1 MGEITASLVKEL
13 RDKTGAGMMDCKK
26 ALIEA
31 AGDIETATD
40 WLRKQGLA
48 AAAKKS
54 GRVASEGLV
63 GVYVKDNKGALV
75 EVNSETDFVARNPHF
90 QAFVTKVAE
99 LALEANGDI
108 KALKAM
114 PYPGSGRTV
123 EEELTNLIAT
133 IGENINLRRVGF
145 MEVGQGALGFYMH
158 NAQGPGIGKIGVLVG
173 LEAASDGTGLPALA
187 KQLAM
192 HVAAAVPQAVSREEL
207 DPAVV
212 ERERNILMEQARESG
227 RPENI
232 IEKMV
237 EGRIRKFYEEAC
249 LVDQTFVIDGE
260 SRISSVLETASKEA
274 GAPVRVNSFIRFAL
288 GEGLEKKGDDFA
300 AEVAKAVGV

>member
-54 GRVASEGLV
+54 GRIASEGLV
-63 GVYVKDNKGALV
+63 GVYVKDNKGAIV
-75 EVNSETDFVARNPHF
+75 EVNSETDFVARNTDF
-90 QAFVTKVAE
+90 QAFVTNVAE
-99 LALEANGDI
+99 LALEAKGDI
-108 KALKAM
+108 EALKAM

-212 ERERNILMEQARESG
+212 ERERNILMDQAREFG

-260 SRISSVLETASKEA
+260 SRISSVLDTASKEA
-274 GAPVRVNSFIRFAL
+274 GAPVRVNSFVRFAL

-300 AEVAKAVGV
+300 AEVAKAVGG

>member
-26 ALIEA
+26 ALIESG
-31 AGDIETATD
+31 GDVENATD
-40 WLRKQGLA
+40 WLRTQGLA

-63 GVYVKDNKGALV
+63 AVCVKDNAGAIV
-75 EVNSETDFVARNPHF
+75 EVNSETDFVARNPDF
-90 QAFVTKVAE
+90 QAFVTAVSE
-99 LALEANGDI
+99 LALNANGDLQ
-108 KALKAM
+108 ALKSMA
-114 PYPGSGRTV
+114 YPGSGRTV

-133 IGENINLRRVGF
+133 IGENINLRRTAF
-145 MEVGQGALGFYMH
+145 MTVGQGALGFYMH

-173 LEAASDGTGLPALA
+173 LESASAGAELPGLA

-192 HVAAAVPQAVSREEL
+192 HVAAAVPQAVTRDQL
-207 DPAVV
+207 DPAVL
-212 ERERNILMEQARESG
+212 EREKNILIEQARESG
-227 RPENI
+227 KPENI
-232 IEKMV
+232 LEKMV

-260 SRISSVLETASKEA
+260 TKVSQVLDAASRDG
-274 GAPVRVNSFIRFAL
+274 GAPVSIKGFVRFAL
-288 GEGLEKKGDDFA
+288 GEGVEKKDEDFA
-300 AEVAKAVGV
+300 SEVAKAVGG

>member
-63 GVYVKDNKGALV
+63 GVHVKDNKGALV

-133 IGENINLRRVGF
+133 IGENINLRRAAF
-145 MEVGQGALGFYMH
+145 MEVRQGALGLYMH

-173 LEAASDGTGLPALA
+173 LEAASDGVGLPALA

>member
-54 GRVASEGLV
+54 GRIASEGLV
-63 GVYVKDNKGALV
+63 GVYVKDNKGAIV
-75 EVNSETDFVARNPHF
+75 EVNSETDFVARNTDF
-90 QAFVTKVAE
+90 QAFVTNVAE
-99 LALEANGDI
+99 LALEAKGDI
-108 KALKAM
+108 GALKAM

-212 ERERNILMEQARESG
+212 ERERNILMDQARESG

-260 SRISSVLETASKEA
+260 SRISSVLDTASKEA
-274 GAPVRVNSFIRFAL
+274 GAPVRVNSFVRFAL

-300 AEVAKAVGV
+300 AEVAKAVGG

>member
-26 ALIEA
+26 ALIESG
-31 AGDIETATD
+31 GDLETATD

-63 GVYVKDNKGALV
+63 AVCVKDNAGAIV
-75 EVNSETDFVARNPHF
+75 EVNSETDFVARNPDF
-90 QAFVTKVAE
+90 QGFVAAVSE
-99 LALEANGDI
+99 LALDARGDLQ
-108 KALKAM
+108 ALKSK

-133 IGENINLRRVGF
+133 IGENINLRRTAF

-158 NAQGPGIGKIGVLVG
+158 NAQGPGLGKIGVLVA
-173 LEAASDGTGLPALA
+173 LESANTSAELPGLA

-192 HVAAAVPQAVSREEL
+192 HVAAAVPQAVTKDEL
-207 DPAVV
+207 DPAIL
-212 ERERNILMEQARESG
+212 EREKNILIEQARESG
-227 RPENI
+227 KPENI
-232 IEKMV
+232 LEKMV

-260 SRISSVLETASKEA
+260 TKVSKVLDAASKDV
-274 GAPVRVNSFIRFAL
+274 GAPVSIKGFVRFAL
-288 GEGLEKKGDDFA
+288 GEGVEKKDEDFA
-300 AEVAKAVGV
+300 SEVAKAVGG

>member
-63 GVYVKDNKGALV
+63 GVHVKDNKGALV

-114 PYPGSGRTV
+114 LYPGSGRTV

-133 IGENINLRRVGF
+133 IGENINLRRAAF
-145 MEVGQGALGFYMH
+145 MEVRQGALGLYMH

-173 LEAASDGTGLPALA
+173 LEAASDGFGLPALA

-260 SRISSVLETASKEA
+260 SRITSVLETASKEA

-288 GEGLEKKGDDFA
+288 GEGVEKKDEDFA
-300 AEVAKAVGV
+300 SEVAKAVGG